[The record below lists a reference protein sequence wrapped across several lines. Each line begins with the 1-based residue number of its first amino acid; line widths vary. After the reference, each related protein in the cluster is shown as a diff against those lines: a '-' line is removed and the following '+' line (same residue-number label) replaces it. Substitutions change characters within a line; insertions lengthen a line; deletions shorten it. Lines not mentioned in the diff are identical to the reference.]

1 MIARPGAAVKGR
13 IVTAGIPIGVV
24 ARAAGFSACSLSE
37 YLTGKRRNVHGQ
49 HKIAAAFRRLSGQ
62 YIPTPEFWGD
72 LWAEAEMKSNGQLT
86 VDSGQRMS
94 RAKVG

>member
-13 IVTAGIPIGVV
+13 IVAASIPIGMV
-24 ARAAGFSACSLSE
+24 ARAAGFSACSVSE

-62 YIPTPEFWGD
+62 YIPTSVFWGE
-72 LWAEAEMKSNGQLT
+72 LWAEANLGKED
-86 VDSGQRMS
+86 V
-94 RAKVG
+94 A